1 MSMVIEKIPTMSDED
16 LLALFHNAARLLS
29 KGPNLAAESVIKAIE
44 REWKKRLD
52 RARAGTRST
61 ARPNDGMLATL
72 GYRVGSV
79 NGEKTPIRRQILK
92 LVLEQLQLPIVGS
105 PAYTDEWGAPN
116 SSKRYEKL
124 IRFLESQLTNP
135 GNINRPNMEKAMI
148 EWAED
153 LEWVQRTYAHLAK

>member
-1 MSMVIEKIPTMSDED
+1 MLLVVEKIPGMNDEE
-16 LLALFHNAARLLS
+16 LLTLFHNAAKALS
-29 KGPNLAAESVIKAIE
+29 KEPNLAAKSVIKAIE
-44 REWKKRLD
+44 HEWKKRLD

-92 LVLEQLQLPIVGS
+92 HLLKLQLPMVGS

-124 IRFLESQLTNP
+124 TRFLESQLTNP

-148 EWAED
+148 EWGED

>member
-1 MSMVIEKIPTMSDED
+1 MLRVIENIPKKSDED
-16 LLALFHNAARLLS
+16 LLAIFNNAAKALS
-29 KGPNLAAESVIKAIE
+29 KGPNLEAAAVIKAIGD
-44 REWKKRLD
+44 EWKNRLEH
-52 RARAGTRST
+52 ARAGARST
-61 ARPNDGMLATL
+61 ERPNDGMLSTL

-79 NGEKTPIRRQILK
+79 NGEKTTIRRQVLK

-105 PAYTDEWGAPN
+105 PAYTDEWGEPN

-124 IRFLESQLTNP
+124 IRFLESQLSNP

-153 LEWVQRTYAHLAK
+153 LEWVQRNYAHLAR